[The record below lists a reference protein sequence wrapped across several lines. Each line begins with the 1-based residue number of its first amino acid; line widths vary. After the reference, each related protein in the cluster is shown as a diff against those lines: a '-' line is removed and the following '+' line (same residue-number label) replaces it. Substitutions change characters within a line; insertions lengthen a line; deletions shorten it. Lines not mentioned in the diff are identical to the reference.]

1 MKTLEQLPLTPK
13 QQRFCDEY
21 LTDMNATRAALA
33 AGYSRSTAMNGQLMG
48 LPKIVAYIKKHQLTA
63 RESILLDHRLLLD
76 QLGRIAFAS
85 MGDYF
90 DADGNMRPINEL
102 GEDEKAAIWSI
113 SVTESKDG
121 TKTTKIKLHNK
132 MSAMEKIAKHIHFY
146 KMEQWPKTEYMY
158 FDKEE
163 LDEHDR
169 FEDESIDPA
178 AETEPQDKPQHEQAA
193 PAEMDLDA
201 APVAKVEP
209 VHKPEPQPA
218 NLKEPEPLPVKK
230 ETGVKD
236 KGDDLGS
243 EKQAMNSEHHE
254 AKDTVETKPMGK
266 WKMRRMRKLGY
277 L

>member
-48 LPKIVAYIKKHQLTA
+48 LPKIAAYIKKHQLSA

-90 DADGNMRPINEL
+90 DADGNMRPIHEL
-102 GEDEKAAIWSI
+102 GEDEKAAICSI

-132 MSAMEKIAKHIHFY
+132 MAAMEKIAKHIHFY
-146 KMEQWPKTEYMY
+146 KMEQWPTTEYVY
-158 FDKEE
+158 FDRQE

-169 FEDESIDPA
+169 FEDESAAPVNEPA
-178 AETEPQDKPQHEQAA
+178 TEAEQPDKPQEEHVHLDEPVAEAEQARTQIT
-193 PAEMDLDA
+193 A
-201 APVAKVEP
+201 A
-209 VHKPEPQPA
+209 
-218 NLKEPEPLPVKK
+218 EPLPVRA
-230 ETGVKD
+230 ETAGKNKDDGADSEKAVVNGKHNEVKD
-236 KGDDLGS
+236 K
-243 EKQAMNSEHHE
+243 A
-254 AKDTVETKPMGK
+254 ETKPLAK
-266 WKMRRMRKLGY
+266 WKMRQMRKLGY